1 MDRRVGEPQ
10 QRRYAFLTH
19 VHSRMVCFFWFYFF
33 VCGVVVVA
41 PSRLATPAHP
51 KTRMGGAAIFSCVQ
65 TSRRLTSTKLSS
77 MTTCNQ
83 NQSISSSSNWVCIL
97 LYRNSANEAFKVE
110 SLLIEKPDN
119 PIGFVVDYL
128 QKKSVYQLLSNF

>member
-1 MDRRVGEPQ
+1 MYIYIEIYPSDRYLCTWDINYCDVVDLMDGNFTAE
-10 QRRYAFLTH
+10 
-19 VHSRMVCFFWFYFF
+19 S
-33 VCGVVVVA
+33 
-41 PSRLATPAHP
+41 
-51 KTRMGGAAIFSCVQ
+51 AAQVIFSCVQ

-119 PIGFVVDYL
+119 QIGFVVDYL
-128 QKKSVYQLLSNF
+128 QKKSVCQLLSNF